1 MSVTKQDVEYIA
13 NLARLSFNEDEKEKM
28 TKELNTIL
36 SYIEKLNELDTSK
49 VEPLINMNE
58 RTNVLRPD
66 EIVPSIP
73 NSDALKNAPNSQDRF
88 FKVPK
93 VIG

>member
-13 NLARLSFNEDEKEKM
+13 NLARLSFKEEEKEKM

-36 SYIEKLNELDTSK
+36 HYIEKLNELDTSK

-58 RTNVLRPD
+58 RINVLRPD
-66 EIVPSIP
+66 EVVPSIS